1 MATTEFD
8 DLEEL
13 PKWDVALESLINEE
27 YKKTGRPLSIKDFQR
42 LATEYTIRFDDIMA
56 TLAQLCLNDKWSFE
70 GTGPEG
76 NRVGT
81 EIIDGLF
88 PYGRLEE
95 RVAKKF
101 SVSWSPN
108 A

>member
-27 YKKTGRPLSIKDFQR
+27 YKKIERPLAIKDFQR

-56 TLAQLCLNDKWSFE
+56 TLAQLCLHEKWSFE
-70 GTGPEG
+70 GTGPNG
-76 NRVGT
+76 DSVGM
-81 EIIDGLF
+81 EIIDDLF

-95 RVAKKF
+95 RVARKF
-101 SVSWSPN
+101 SVLWSPRD
-108 A
+108 